1 VSAEVVTT
9 VEVEEITTTDAPG
22 SLRGE
27 WSALWS
33 RCPGATPFQ
42 APEWL
47 IPWWRAFGEGDLWT
61 LTLRHKGS
69 LVGLV
74 PLFLPA
80 YRERTV
86 LLVGTGNTDLL
97 DALVEP
103 GFESQGAGAA
113 FAHLAANADRWD
125 ACDFQQLREGSPL
138 LLARAPAGWAD
149 EVLAQDVCPTLD
161 LPAGIPSERLK
172 RLRYERRRAG
182 QVGPVRFERADE
194 SNFERLFSEFLRLHE
209 ARWSAQG
216 QPGVLH
222 DAIVRQFHE
231 EVASA
236 LLRAGM
242 LRLYVLFVDSCAI
255 ASFYGFASGLRTF
268 YYLGGFD
275 PEFARLSPGTLIVGH
290 AIEEAVRE
298 GAETFEFLRGREP
311 YKYGWGAKD
320 RLNVRRLI
328 DREPAKRRPSL

>member
-1 VSAEVVTT
+1 MSAEVVTA
-9 VEVEEITTTDAPG
+9 VAVEEITTTDAPG
-22 SLRGE
+22 ALRDE

-47 IPWWRAFGEGDLWT
+47 IPWWRAFGDGVPWT
-61 LTLRHKGS
+61 LALRHEGR

-80 YRERTV
+80 PRGRTV

-103 GFESQGAGAA
+103 GFEGRGAEAA

-138 LLARAPAGWAD
+138 LRAGAPAGWAD
-149 EVLAQDVCPTLD
+149 GVVAQDVCPTLD
-161 LPAGIPSERLK
+161 LPDGIPIGRLK
-172 RLRYERRRAG
+172 RLRSERRRAG
-182 QVGPVRFERADE
+182 RVGPVRFERADQ
-194 SNFERLFSEFLRLHE
+194 SNFATLFPEFLRLHE

-222 DAIVRQFHE
+222 DPIVRRFHE
-231 EVASA
+231 EAASA
-236 LLRAGM
+236 FLRAGM
-242 LRLYVLFVDSCAI
+242 LRLYVLFVDSRAI
-255 ASFYGFASGLRTF
+255 ASFYGFAGRSRMF

-275 PEFARLSPGTLIVGH
+275 PEFASLSPGTLIVGY

-298 GAETFEFLRGREP
+298 GAEAFEFLRGREP

-328 DREPAKRRPSL
+328 DREPAKRGPSP